1 MTSASLEKSPNVDD
15 WLTISSDNIITIRTG
30 KVDIGQRISTSLAI
44 IAAEELDVDYDR
56 IHVERTQ
63 TGEAPDE
70 GVTAGSNSMEQSA
83 TAIRAASATARH
95 HMLLL
100 AAKALEVDVN
110 TLEVSDGLITSRDI
124 NRSITYSDLME
135 GKEFGIAVDTNAKI
149 KVPSE
154 QTLVGTQVVPKDLN
168 EIVTGNFQYV
178 HDMTM
183 DGMMHARV
191 VRPPHYHARL
201 KSLDENQIEK
211 FKLEGTKI
219 IINGSFI
226 AVAHE
231 DEYRAIKAR
240 DRMAAAVTWDLADGL
255 LVNDLYEALLS
266 NPRVSHRLVDGVPDD
281 EPIPKLGNPPDEATK
296 TISARYEKPY
306 IMHASVAPS
315 AAFAHAEASKIKI
328 WCHSQG
334 VYILRDSAAE
344 ALGMKPE
351 DLVITHVPGPG
362 CYGHNGADDVAFD
375 AALVARALP
384 EIPVLLK
391 WTREDEH
398 AWEPYGSAMVME
410 LRGSLNKQG
419 DVIEWS
425 HDTYSDTHSMRP
437 FPGPNGLGPGRLIG
451 SRYMDPSIPPT
462 PPQPTGGS
470 HNGKFRNQD
479 PLYTFPNRRIVKHL
493 VKDLPLRCSSLR
505 ALGGYANIFALESFM
520 DELSLEANMDA
531 VDFRLMHL
539 SDVRAKNVIEAA
551 AEAFGWPGKNSEGV
565 GCGLA
570 FGQYKNIK
578 TYAAVAIEVEVTDNA
593 EIKLRRAVVAADAGH
608 VIDPAG
614 LIVQLEGGVI
624 QAASWTLYEQVLYDR
639 GGITSRDWDSYP
651 ILRFGN
657 VPSINTI
664 LMERPGEPFLGAGE
678 ATTGPTAAA
687 IANAVYRATGLR
699 LRRLPLTPE
708 AVKLAALN

>member
-15 WLTISSDNIITIRTG
+15 WLTVSSDNLITIRTG

-44 IAAEELDVDYDR
+44 IAAEELDIDYDR

-63 TGEAPDE
+63 TGVAPDE

-154 QTLVGTQVVPKDLN
+154 QSVVGTKVVPKGLN

-201 KSLDENQIEK
+201 KSLDENQIDK
-211 FKLEGTKI
+211 LQLEGLKI
-219 IINGSFI
+219 IVNGSFI

-266 NPRVSHRLVDGVPDD
+266 NPRVSHQLVDGVPDD
-281 EPIPKLGNPPDEATK
+281 EPIPKLGNPPDEANK

-315 AAFAHAEASKIKI
+315 AAFALAEASKIKI

-334 VYILRDSAAE
+334 IYILRDSAAE
-344 ALGMKPE
+344 ALGMNPE

-384 EIPVLLK
+384 EY
-391 WTREDEH
+391 
-398 AWEPYGSAMVME
+398 PY
-410 LRGSLNKQG
+410 
-419 DVIEWS
+419 
-425 HDTYSDTHSMRP
+425 
-437 FPGPNGLGPGRLIG
+437 F
-451 SRYMDPSIPPT
+451 
-462 PPQPTGGS
+462 
-470 HNGKFRNQD
+470 
-479 PLYTFPNRRIVKHL
+479 
-493 VKDLPLRCSSLR
+493 
-505 ALGGYANIFALESFM
+505 
-520 DELSLEANMDA
+520 
-531 VDFRLMHL
+531 
-539 SDVRAKNVIEAA
+539 
-551 AEAFGWPGKNSEGV
+551 
-565 GCGLA
+565 
-570 FGQYKNIK
+570 
-578 TYAAVAIEVEVTDNA
+578 
-593 EIKLRRAVVAADAGH
+593 
-608 VIDPAG
+608 
-614 LIVQLEGGVI
+614 
-624 QAASWTLYEQVLYDR
+624 
-639 GGITSRDWDSYP
+639 
-651 ILRFGN
+651 
-657 VPSINTI
+657 
-664 LMERPGEPFLGAGE
+664 
-678 ATTGPTAAA
+678 
-687 IANAVYRATGLR
+687 
-699 LRRLPLTPE
+699 
-708 AVKLAALN
+708 